1 MWEATPGGSGRGG
14 LIESTDGPVALRRSE
29 MSIRPPFKTR
39 AVLVADRIDLRAW
52 RAEERLAS
60 NPLAVAVPG
69 GGAAVLFRYGVI
81 VFFDVTAEEES
92 AFLARVSRLLAGTL
106 AAVES
111 EEVEVEIDSRR
122 PERIQG
128 ESILLAGDEIE
139 RLQVVADVLSKSVVL
154 AYYEAQIAGSFDRI
168 EPMAR
173 ALDVSGRISG
183 SSHELSRHIGAML
196 LTAHTMVGRAAVAEK
211 PELLWERPD
220 LEGLFIRLES
230 EFEIRERHAT
240 LGAKLDLITRT
251 VQTLVQLQESRHM
264 IRLELYIV
272 ILIVVEILLTLYD
285 LFLRQH

>member
-1 MWEATPGGSGRGG
+1 
-14 LIESTDGPVALRRSE
+14 